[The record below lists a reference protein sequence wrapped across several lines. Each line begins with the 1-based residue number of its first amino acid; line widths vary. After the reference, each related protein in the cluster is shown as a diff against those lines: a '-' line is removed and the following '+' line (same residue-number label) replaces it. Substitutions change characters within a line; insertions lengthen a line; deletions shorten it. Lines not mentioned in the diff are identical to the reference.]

1 MNQEQVMNR
10 TAESSLY
17 LTSVITIYL
26 QMPETPMRASL
37 SDQALACRLEKDGV
51 PLEIVEAALL
61 LGSLR
66 RLIRPKDAPSLSPI
80 RSLAYFLPVIEELTE
95 TPAPGNYL
103 DYLRLK
109 LKQAAKTR
117 ATTVQKNTF
126 LHDR

>member
-1 MNQEQVMNR
+1 MNQ
-10 TAESSLY
+10 TTESNSY
-17 LTSVITIYL
+17 LTSVMTLYL
-26 QMPETPMRASL
+26 QLPETPMHPSQ
-37 SDQALACRLEKDGV
+37 SDQMLARRLDHDSV
-51 PLEIVEAALL
+51 PLDTVEAALL

-66 RLIRPKDAPSLSPI
+66 RLIRPKDAPPLSPI

-95 TPAPGNYL
+95 APAPGNYL

-126 LHDR
+126 SHDR

>member
-1 MNQEQVMNR
+1 MNQS
-10 TAESSLY
+10 TESNSY
-17 LTSVITIYL
+17 LTSVMTLYL
-26 QMPETPMRASL
+26 QLPETPMRASQ
-37 SDQALACRLEKDGV
+37 SDQTLAPRLDTDGV
-51 PLEIVEAALL
+51 PLETVEAALL

-66 RLIRPKDAPSLSPI
+66 RLIRTKDAPPLSPI

-95 TPAPGNYL
+95 APAPGNYL

-126 LHDR
+126 SHDR

>member
-1 MNQEQVMNR
+1 MNQS
-10 TAESSLY
+10 TESNSY
-17 LTSVITIYL
+17 LTSVMTLYL
-26 QMPETPMRASL
+26 QLPETPMRVSL
-37 SDQALACRLEKDGV
+37 SDQSLARRLDKDCV
-51 PLEIVEAALL
+51 PLETVEAALL

-66 RLIRPKDAPSLSPI
+66 RLVRPKDAPPLSPI

-95 TPAPGNYL
+95 APAPENYL

-109 LKQAAKTR
+109 LQQAAKTR